1 MQRGSLW
8 GIERWCWNWGFI
20 PASDVGFKFLWS
32 REGTGQPQVPPSC
45 FRLVSNKVRC
55 TMQESGEEGGRR
67 QTSCLRVT
75 GEPEGGKRNSCHSP
89 SPVAS
94 GSDLKGPDIS
104 EDFWWKVGLQLNRD
118 AIKVMSPGEPLDWAW
133 DWRFQK
139 QSFQVGFVSFVL
151 GGTFLHLSSNLVTRQ
166 Y

>member
-75 GEPEGGKRNSCHSP
+75 GEPEGGRGETGHELWTSTRPPFHLAPAPPEQGQSILETLLLVVGVLMWKQICEGFHLP
-89 SPVAS
+89 QKLIPVS
-94 GSDLKGPDIS
+94 EEIGKYRLVYFKGNEWKNKDI
-104 EDFWWKVGLQLNRD
+104 
-118 AIKVMSPGEPLDWAW
+118 
-133 DWRFQK
+133 
-139 QSFQVGFVSFVL
+139 
-151 GGTFLHLSSNLVTRQ
+151 
-166 Y
+166 